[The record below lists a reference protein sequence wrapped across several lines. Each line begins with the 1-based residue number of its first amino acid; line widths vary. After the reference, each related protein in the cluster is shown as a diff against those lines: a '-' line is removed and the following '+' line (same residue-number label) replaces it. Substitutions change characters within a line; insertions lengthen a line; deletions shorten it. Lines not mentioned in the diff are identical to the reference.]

1 MLKRNT
7 GDEKQRPASGASH
20 AAFAPEGAGHL
31 QRQAMAHK
39 NHPETQGNRELSQ
52 YLAALATDWV
62 FAQGFLD
69 HNCRPQQGIHNLFIA
84 SIGPHGCLRSS
95 LWITPAQARMADQ
108 TTFLVIHNPK
118 IHD

>member
-1 MLKRNT
+1 MQPSPPK
-7 GDEKQRPASGASH
+7 GV
-20 AAFAPEGAGHL
+20 GHL